1 MSRTLLHTLL
11 FFSLVACHRQAIRV
25 YIADKEN
32 DQDVVIPSPPAKIT
46 MPAKLPDGW
55 QAIASSGIRKA
66 SYRVDVPGNDSL
78 DCSVI
83 SFPGSAGGLDANVNR
98 WRGEVGLKPLESAE
112 LRASVVS
119 STIDKLEIFIVDLV
133 GRERSTLGAILPLQ
147 NETWFFK
154 ISGSAKP
161 ISTQKQ
167 NFTRFLSTIRIDET
181 QAAAVGKFTAAGQQ
195 AQVIDRPM
203 ITYRL
208 PEGWQEMQPTTMRV
222 ASFSIPGKG
231 GLDADVSIIPLPG
244 KAGTDLSSLNQWRR
258 QLHLKEVAQIE
269 NLATRQIG
277 NFKYK
282 VVDISSTDALING
295 EHKARILVAYT
306 EHAAHKWFFKMVGA
320 ESVVAREE
328 QNFFSMIA
336 SVVYGK

>member
-11 FFSLVACHRQAIRV
+11 FFALASCHRQVIHV

-32 DQDVVIPSPPAKIT
+32 NQDAVIPTPPVKIK
-46 MPAKLPDGW
+46 MPEKLPDGW

-66 SYRVDVPGNDSL
+66 SYRVVLAGNDAL

-98 WRGEVGLKPLESAE
+98 WRGEVGLKPLGTVE

-119 STIDKLEIFIVDLV
+119 STIDNREVFIVDIA
-133 GRERSTLGAILPLQ
+133 GRKRSTLGAILPLQ

-161 ISTQKQ
+161 ISAQKL
-167 NFTRFLSTIRIDET
+167 NFTRFLGDIRIDAT
-181 QAAAVGKFTAAGQQ
+181 QAAAVGKFTTAGQQ
-195 AQVIDRPM
+195 PRELGRPV

-208 PEGWQEMQPTTMRV
+208 PEGWKEMQPTTMRV
-222 ASFSIPGKG
+222 ASFSIPGTG
-231 GLDADVSIIPLPG
+231 GLDADVSVIPLPG

-258 QLHLKEVAQIE
+258 QLHLKEVAQIDR
-269 NLATRQIG
+269 LSTRQIG

-320 ESVVAREE
+320 ESIVAREE

-336 SVVYGK
+336 SVAYGK